1 MGRFKLIILFLMSAF
16 CLVGNAQIRMSETV
30 EIAKDRRIAE
40 HKVLGVLW
48 DTPSLW
54 YSPSDTLYYLHFGV
68 PDDSS
73 SRRINASV
81 KFYLGRTLSIATESI
96 SAMIDKLSTI
106 KKDDAFTVEDFTG
119 KKYIIMHWYKHDFYL
134 YDPNMELE
142 NVLGK
147 TTAKGVRFCG
157 HIKSLQ
163 KLLDKASKLDK

>member
-81 KFYLGRTLSIATESI
+81 KFYLGRTLSIVTESI

-106 KKDDAFTVEDFTG
+106 KK
-119 KKYIIMHWYKHDFYL
+119 
-134 YDPNMELE
+134 
-142 NVLGK
+142 
-147 TTAKGVRFCG
+147 R
-157 HIKSLQ
+157 
-163 KLLDKASKLDK
+163 